1 MKYHGD
7 HDDDDRNVALGYN
20 WVTIELALREIS
32 WICPTI
38 YPDIQTTT
46 IYPDTHNLREVFKKP
61 SKGNI
66 PIRGYRTSAGQ
77 KVSRNFLAKKGG
89 TPPT

>member
-1 MKYHGD
+1 MPFLVATKTPILLSLMMTMLMMKYGGD
-7 HDDDDRNVALGYN
+7 HNDDDDNVALGYN

-46 IYPDTHNLREVFKKP
+46 IYSD
-61 SKGNI
+61 I
-66 PIRGYRTSAGQ
+66 YTS
-77 KVSRNFLAKKGG
+77 
-89 TPPT
+89 TI